1 MRWWPWTWVRKS
13 ELDHLRHRDAIGKI
27 SAQQAMNAF
36 AEVKELK
43 RQIRQWELRT
53 TSIVTSQL
61 KRGDLLVVEL
71 PSALSGDSKYVGDLE
86 KQIRTSLPQVEP
98 LFLLH
103 GVRLKEIVRVEAG
116 SWT

>member
-1 MRWWPWTWVRKS
+1 
-13 ELDHLRHRDAIGKI
+13 
-27 SAQQAMNAF
+27 
-36 AEVKELK
+36 VKELK
-43 RQIRQWELRT
+43 RQIRQLEFST

-86 KQIRTSLPQVEP
+86 KQIRTCLPQVEP
-98 LFLLH
+98 LFLLD
-103 GVRLKEIVRVEAG
+103 GVRLKEIVHVEAG